1 MSFNYHVIVRR
12 TCLVVVGVLIGTSAL
27 AQRGG
32 GQQAAAARQFHGHGH
47 PWRGCC
53 RHENR
58 ARQGRAPTDR
68 RPGGD
73 EGRQHA
79 GEQHDGILRADLS
92 DNVSTFIE
100 NSNQTNGM
108 GWDLQGRLISVQR
121 ARGNEKVGVL
131 YPPDKVATL
140 ADNYQG
146 KPFDALNDMALD
158 KRGGVYF
165 TDTQGIYYLPPGGST
180 TRIIDEVP
188 RPNGVVLS
196 PDERTLYVHNKDGV
210 YMLAFDVAPD
220 GTISNRRNFAR
231 YKSVRIPGHKDPA
244 WDEDNGADG
253 MAVDSEGRVYAATNC
268 GVEVFSPRGEL
279 LGVIPV
285 QWGAENDNIR
295 HPQNLAF
302 GGPDRMTLYMVG
314 AARSTRCEPCRRA
327 RNAPQSRDPERA
339 DLKRNRSRTY
349 TRSASQPA
357 VYTIESIG
365 LPRGSGVGVKI
376 PVQLAGGGM
385 R

>member
-1 MSFNYHVIVRR
+1 MSFHNRSFMMR
-12 TCLVVVGVLIGTSAL
+12 TCLVVVGVLVATSAL

-32 GQQAAAARQFHGHGH
+32 GQDAPPPAFFSATAIPGVVAAGTRI
-47 PWRGCC
+47 
-53 RHENR
+53 ELVK
-58 ARQGRAPTDR
+58 
-68 RPGGD
+68 GGLQRT
-73 EGRQHA
+73 EGPVA
-79 GEQHDGILRADLS
+79 MKDGSMLVSSTGILKVDLS

-108 GWDLQGRLISVQR
+108 GWDQQGRLISVQR

-140 ADNYQG
+140 TDNYQG
-146 KPFDALNDMALD
+146 KPFNSLNDMALD

-180 TRIIDEVP
+180 IRIIDEVP

-196 PDERTLYVHNKDGV
+196 PDEKTLYVHNKDGV

-220 GTISNRRNFAR
+220 GKISNRRNFAR

-253 MAVDSEGRVYAATNC
+253 MAVDSEGRVYAATNS

-279 LGVIPV
+279 LGVLPV

-302 GGPDRMTLYMVG
+302 GGADRKTLYMVG
-314 AARSTRCEPCRRA
+314 AGTVY
-327 RNAPQSRDPERA
+327 
-339 DLKRNRSRTY
+339 KVRTL
-349 TRSASQPA
+349 SQGP
-357 VYTIESIG
+357 
-365 LPRGSGVGVKI
+365 PRPTK
-376 PVQLAGGGM
+376 
-385 R
+385 